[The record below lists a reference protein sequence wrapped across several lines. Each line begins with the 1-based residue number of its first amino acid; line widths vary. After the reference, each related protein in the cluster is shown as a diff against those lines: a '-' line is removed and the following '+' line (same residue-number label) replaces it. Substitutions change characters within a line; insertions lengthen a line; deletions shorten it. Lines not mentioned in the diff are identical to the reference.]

1 MDSFDR
7 DLFESSIWYIEP
19 LHLKAIEPHLKLFK
33 TVRKEYSTGS
43 RIHQEGGFA
52 KFYLKYRY
60 DYIYMAK
67 DCIESKKLL
76 RDCHINPPPRPDMSV
91 TGAPFWFKVQK
102 YDNDGNK
109 MTPESITMEFWK
121 EFKKRKISINIL
133 NMSFDEISKEINDEL
148 SQDPKI
154 AIGDVIISARR
165 IFKGK
170 NDGFFGM
177 KCILDFKYGK
187 YNY

>member
-1 MDSFDR
+1 M

-19 LHLKAIEPHLKLFK
+19 LHTKAIKPHLTLFK
-33 TVRKEYSTGS
+33 AVRNEYSTGS
-43 RIHQEGGFA
+43 RIHQEGGFS
-52 KFYLKYRY
+52 KFYLRFRY

-67 DCIESKKLL
+67 DCIRSKKLL
-76 RDCHINPPPRPDMSV
+76 RDCHINPPPRPNMSV

-133 NMSFDEISKEINDEL
+133 NMSFYEISKEINTEL
-148 SQDPKI
+148 SYDPKI
-154 AIGDVIISARR
+154 SIGDVIISARR
-165 IFKGK
+165 VFKGK
-170 NDGFFGM
+170 NDGFFGN
-177 KCILDFKYGK
+177 KCLLDFRYGK
-187 YNY
+187 YKYNY

>member
-1 MDSFDR
+1 
-7 DLFESSIWYIEP
+7 
-19 LHLKAIEPHLKLFK
+19 
-33 TVRKEYSTGS
+33 
-43 RIHQEGGFA
+43 
-52 KFYLKYRY
+52 
-60 DYIYMAK
+60 
-67 DCIESKKLL
+67 
-76 RDCHINPPPRPDMSV
+76 MSV

-133 NMSFDEISKEINDEL
+133 NMSFYEIAKEINIEL

-154 AIGDVIISARR
+154 ATKDVIISARR

-170 NDGFFGM
+170 KSGFFGN
-177 KCILDFKYGK
+177 KCLLDFKYGK